1 MKRFAPI
8 AAVTI
13 LALFVSCGGKNY
25 FEMIKVPEKTFYQGK
40 YKEAARMLLGQVN
53 KKGINQLIFQ
63 MECGYILHAGGDYVN
78 SNKVLLKAGKIA
90 KMMPTSVTKQVKSLL
105 TNESKSN
112 YKGEDFEKV
121 LIHMYLGI
129 NFLQLKKYDEARVE
143 FKKVNEELSKIK
155 SEGKARYK
163 QNLMAK
169 YLTAI
174 AYEIIGEKENDEDDL
189 EYAYKEYEQ
198 IHKLNPGLKPI
209 HTDLQRLAK
218 NLKYNDDYRK
228 WTRKFGRKHL
238 GGKNSGEIILIF
250 QSGKSAVKKSR
261 GKLLSDR
268 GMNVAIHVS
277 LNSISMSQGVTTAAV
292 LVALKTAHNPIPR
305 YVNRTDRVRRIR
317 MKINNRVYK
326 TFMLEDISST
336 AVRNLKDDYKRLK
349 QKVAASIVVKAVAS
363 IAAGIVAKQIAKSA
377 GAGAFSGLI
386 GTLAGAGTGAALF
399 SSMGPDLRC
408 WHTLP
413 AKLHMAR
420 ARLKPGKYKVTLEF
434 VGYNGTILD
443 KTTYPVMVEK
453 GKKVFLNQR
462 SLY

>member
-1 MKRFAPI
+1 MKKFAPI
-8 AAVTI
+8 AAVTV

-25 FEMIKVPEKTFYQGK
+25 FEMIKEPEKIFYQGK
-40 YKEAARMLLGQVN
+40 YKQAARMLLGQVN
-53 KKGINQLIFQ
+53 KSGINQLIFQ
-63 MECGYILHAGGDYVN
+63 MECGYMLHAGGDYKN

-90 KMMPTSVTKQVKSLL
+90 KVIPTSVTKQVKSLL

-143 FKKVNEELSKIK
+143 FKKVNEELTKIK

-169 YLTAI
+169 YLTAV

-198 IHKLNPGLKPI
+198 IHTLAPGLKPV

-218 NLKYNDDYRK
+218 RLKYADDYGK
-228 WTRKFGRKHL
+228 WTRKFGRKYL
-238 GGKNSGEIILIF
+238 GNKDSGEIVLIF
-250 QSGKSAVKKSR
+250 QSGKSAIKKSR
-261 GKLLSDR
+261 GKLMSDR

-277 LNSISMSQGVTTAAV
+277 LNSISMKQGVTAAAV

-305 YVNRTDRVRRIR
+305 YVSRTDRVRSVR
-317 MKINNRVYK
+317 MKINNRIYRSY
-326 TFMLEDISST
+326 MLEDISST
-336 AVRNLKDDYKRLK
+336 AVQNLKDDYKKLK

-363 IAAGIVAKQIAKSA
+363 IAAGIAAKQIAKAA
-377 GAGAFSGLI
+377 GAGGFSGLI

-420 ARLKPGKYKVTLEF
+420 ATLRPGKYKVTLEF

-443 KTTYPVMVEK
+443 KTTYPVTVEK
-453 GKKVFLNQR
+453 GKKVFLNER